1 MSSSFK
7 PGRTK
12 NGKSCRRCVSNGRL
26 CHQHQ
31 RSLKAE
37 TRAGAFEAHGDEE
50 ASKAFHAF
58 THYRDLPADQRSIDA
73 AYREHKQQCEG
84 DRNSTKTAPR
94 YWRQW
99 STEHSWVARAAAHD
113 ADLSR
118 QRRARRARELAEAED
133 RAAAIARAA
142 LGRLV
147 KRLETLDVREIPVAI
162 LDRWIKTLTDV
173 ELRALGHADKIEH
186 RGELEVTRPDL
197 TPLSDE
203 DLSALRAIAI
213 AKGRT
218 DAN

>member
-1 MSSSFK
+1 MSFK

-12 NGKSCRRCVSNGRL
+12 SGKPCRRCVSSGLL

-31 RSLKAE
+31 GPGKAE
-37 TRAGAFEAHGDEE
+37 AKAGAFEAHGDEE

-58 THYRDLPADQRSIDA
+58 THYRDLPAERRSIDA
-73 AYREHKQQCEG
+73 AYREHMDQCEG
-84 DRNSTKTAPR
+84 RQKGAKRAPGR
-94 YWRQW
+94 WDKW

-203 DLSALRAIAI
+203 DLATLRAIVK
-213 AKGRT
+213 AKGRV

>member
-1 MSSSFK
+1 M
-7 PGRTK
+7 
-12 NGKSCRRCVSNGRL
+12 N
-26 CHQHQ
+26 
-31 RSLKAE
+31 
-37 TRAGAFEAHGDEE
+37 
-50 ASKAFHAF
+50 
-58 THYRDLPADQRSIDA
+58 
-73 AYREHKQQCEG
+73 
-84 DRNSTKTAPR
+84 
-94 YWRQW
+94 W

-213 AKGRT
+213 AKGQT